1 MVADLLVF
9 KPGFRGRTHLAH
21 IKGGHDMNRSI
32 SKGWIFFFG
41 ALGGLLYGYDTGVI
55 SGALLFISD
64 DIPLTDFLEGLVV
77 SSLLVGAIVGAG
89 LSGYVSDRFGRRKV
103 VFTIALIYI
112 AGSFVL
118 AFAPNV
124 PFLVTGR
131 VILGLAVGGSTAI
144 VPVYLSEMAPTD
156 SRGAL
161 GSLNQLMI
169 TIGIVLAYLVN
180 YAFAPVEGWRWMLGL
195 AAVPAVVLAVGVMFM
210 PESPK
215 WLLKQNREK
224 EARKVMGL
232 TRDEQ
237 EIEKEMEQMK
247 KIEAEKEGTWDV
259 LKAKWVRPMLLVGSG
274 IAIFQQLIGINAV
287 IYYAPTIFTEAGLA
301 DSASILGTVGIGI
314 LNVLMTLVA
323 IATID
328 KLGRKKLLL
337 IGNAGMVTSLAVL
350 AAILFTAEL
359 TTAVAWLTVV
369 FLGLF
374 IIFFSATWGPVVWV
388 MLPELFPTKARG
400 AATGFTTLLLSAA
413 NLVVSLFFPILL
425 GAIGTAW
432 VFVLFAVIGILAFLF
447 VYTYVPETKG
457 RSLEEIEN
465 DLRGTTS

>member
-1 MVADLLVF
+1 
-9 KPGFRGRTHLAH
+9 
-21 IKGGHDMNRSI
+21 MNRSI

>member
-1 MVADLLVF
+1 
-9 KPGFRGRTHLAH
+9 
-21 IKGGHDMNRSI
+21 MNRSI

-124 PFLVTGR
+124 PMLVTGR

-195 AAVPAVVLAVGVMFM
+195 AAVPAVVLAVGVIFM

-232 TRDEQ
+232 TRDEK

-301 DSASILGTVGIGI
+301 DSASILGTVGIGV

-359 TTAVAWLTVV
+359 TTAIAWLTVV

-465 DLRGTTS
+465 DLRGSTS

>member
-1 MVADLLVF
+1 
-9 KPGFRGRTHLAH
+9 
-21 IKGGHDMNRSI
+21 MNRSI

-301 DSASILGTVGIGI
+301 DSASILGTVGIGV

>member
-1 MVADLLVF
+1 
-9 KPGFRGRTHLAH
+9 
-21 IKGGHDMNRSI
+21 MNRSI

-124 PFLVTGR
+124 PMLVTGR

-232 TRDEQ
+232 TRDEK

-301 DSASILGTVGIGI
+301 DSASILGTVGIGV

-465 DLRGTTS
+465 DLRGSTS

>member
-1 MVADLLVF
+1 
-9 KPGFRGRTHLAH
+9 
-21 IKGGHDMNRSI
+21 MNRSI

-112 AGSFVL
+112 GGSFVL

-124 PFLVTGR
+124 PMLVTGR

-180 YAFAPVEGWRWMLGL
+180 YAFSPVEGWRWMLGL
-195 AAVPAVVLAVGVMFM
+195 AAVPAFVLAVGVMFM

-232 TRDEQ
+232 TRDEK

-301 DSASILGTVGIGI
+301 DSASILGTVGIGV

-359 TTAVAWLTVV
+359 TTAIAWLTVV

-465 DLRGTTS
+465 DLRGSTS

>member
-1 MVADLLVF
+1 
-9 KPGFRGRTHLAH
+9 
-21 IKGGHDMNRSI
+21 
-32 SKGWIFFFG
+32 
-41 ALGGLLYGYDTGVI
+41 
-55 SGALLFISD
+55 
-64 DIPLTDFLEGLVV
+64 
-77 SSLLVGAIVGAG
+77 
-89 LSGYVSDRFGRRKV
+89 
-103 VFTIALIYI
+103 
-112 AGSFVL
+112 
-118 AFAPNV
+118 
-124 PFLVTGR
+124 
-131 VILGLAVGGSTAI
+131 
-144 VPVYLSEMAPTD
+144 MAPTD

-237 EIEKEMEQMK
+237 EIEKEMKQMK

>member
-1 MVADLLVF
+1 
-9 KPGFRGRTHLAH
+9 
-21 IKGGHDMNRSI
+21 MNRNL

-55 SGALLFISD
+55 SGALLFITA

-89 LSGYVSDRFGRRKV
+89 MSGYVSDRFGRRRV
-103 VFTIALIYI
+103 VFVIALIYI
-112 AGSFVL
+112 AGSLIL

-124 PFLVTGR
+124 TTLVIGR
-131 VILGLAVGGSTAI
+131 VILGLGVGGSTAI
-144 VPVYLSEMAPTD
+144 VPVYLSEMAPTEQ
-156 SRGAL
+156 RGAL
-161 GSLNQLMI
+161 SSLNQLMI

-180 YAFAPVEGWRWMLGL
+180 YAFTPIEGWRWMLGL
-195 AAVPAVVLAVGVMFM
+195 AAAPALILMVGVLFM

-232 TRDEQ
+232 TRDKKDIDG
-237 EIEKEMEQMK
+237 EIEQMK
-247 KIEAEKEGTWDV
+247 KIEAQKESTWEV
-259 LKAKWVRPMLLVGSG
+259 LTAKWVRPMLIVGSG
-274 IAIFQQLIGINAV
+274 IAIFQQFIGINAV
-287 IYYAPTIFTEAGLA
+287 IYYAPTIFTEAGLGN
-301 DSASILGTVGIGI
+301 SASILGTLGIGV

-328 KLGRKKLLL
+328 KIGRKKLLL
-337 IGNAGMVTSLAVL
+337 IGNVGMTLSLVVL
-350 AAILFTAEL
+350 STILFTFEL
-359 TTAVAWLTVV
+359 TTSIAWLTVV

-388 MLPELFPTKARG
+388 MLPELFPLKARG
-400 AATGFTTLLLSAA
+400 AATGFTTLLLSAS

-425 GAIGTAW
+425 GAIGTAM
-432 VFVLFAVIGILAFLF
+432 VFVIFAIIGVLAFLF
-447 VYTYVPETKG
+447 VLKYVPETKG
-457 RSLEEIEN
+457 RSLEQIEN
-465 DLRGTTS
+465 DLRA

>member
-1 MVADLLVF
+1 
-9 KPGFRGRTHLAH
+9 
-21 IKGGHDMNRSI
+21 MNKNL
-32 SKGWIFFFG
+32 SKNWIFFFG

-55 SGALLFISD
+55 SGALLFIGK
-64 DIPLTDFLEGLVV
+64 DIPLSNFLEGLVV
-77 SSLLVGAIVGAG
+77 SSLLVGAIIGAG
-89 LSGYVSDRFGRRKV
+89 LSGYVSDRFGRRRV
-103 VFTIALIYI
+103 VFAIALIYI

-124 PFLVTGR
+124 PILVTGR
-131 VILGLAVGGSTAI
+131 IILGLGVGGSTAI
-144 VPVYLSEMAPTD
+144 VPVYLSEMAPTE

-169 TIGIVLAYLVN
+169 TIGIVLAYLIN
-180 YAFAPVEGWRWMLGL
+180 YAFAPIEGWRWMLGL
-195 AAVPAVVLAVGVMFM
+195 AAVPALVLMIGVLFM

-224 EARKVMGL
+224 EARNIMGL
-232 TRDEQ
+232 TRKKEDIDK
-237 EIEKEMEQMK
+237 EIKQMRE
-247 KIEAEKEGTWDV
+247 IEAEKESTWDV
-259 LKAKWVRPMLLVGSG
+259 LTSKWVRPMLIVGSG
-274 IAIFQQLIGINAV
+274 IAIFQQFIGINAV
-287 IYYAPTIFTEAGLA
+287 IYYAPTIFTKAGLG

-337 IGNAGMVTSLAVL
+337 IGNAGMVTSLTILAV
-350 AAILFTAEL
+350 ILFTAEL
-359 TTAVAWLTVV
+359 TTSIAWLTVI

-388 MLPELFPTKARG
+388 MLPELFPLKARG
-400 AATGFTTLLLSAA
+400 AATGFTTLLLSLS
-413 NLVVSLFFPILL
+413 NLIVSLFFPVLL

-432 VFVLFAVIGILAFLF
+432 VFVLFAAIGVLAFLF
-447 VYTYVPETKG
+447 VMNYVPETKG
-457 RSLEEIEN
+457 RSLEDIEN
-465 DLRGTTS
+465 DLRSSIS

>member
-1 MVADLLVF
+1 
-9 KPGFRGRTHLAH
+9 
-21 IKGGHDMNRSI
+21 MNRSI

-112 AGSFVL
+112 GGSFVL

-124 PFLVTGR
+124 PMLVTGR

-180 YAFAPVEGWRWMLGL
+180 YAFSPVEGWRWMLGL

-232 TRDEQ
+232 TRDEK

-301 DSASILGTVGIGI
+301 DSASILGTVGIGV

-359 TTAVAWLTVV
+359 TTAIAWLTVV

-465 DLRGTTS
+465 DLRGSTS

>member
-1 MVADLLVF
+1 
-9 KPGFRGRTHLAH
+9 
-21 IKGGHDMNRSI
+21 MNKNL

-64 DIPLTDFLEGLVV
+64 DIPLTNFLEGVVV

-89 LSGYVSDRFGRRKV
+89 MSGYVSDRFGRRRV
-103 VFTIALIYI
+103 VFVIAFIYI
-112 AGSFVL
+112 IGSLVL

-124 PFLVTGR
+124 AILVTGR
-131 VILGLAVGGSTAI
+131 VILGLGVGGSTAI

-156 SRGAL
+156 QRGAL
-161 GSLNQLMI
+161 ASLNQLMI
-169 TIGIVLAYLVN
+169 TIGIVLAYLIN
-180 YAFAPVEGWRWMLGL
+180 YAFTPIEGWRWMLGL
-195 AAVPAVVLAVGVMFM
+195 ASVPALVLMIGVLFM

-232 TRDEQ
+232 TRKEDVIDEEIQ
-237 EIEKEMEQMK
+237 QMKEIEAQKES
-247 KIEAEKEGTWDV
+247 TWDV
-259 LKAKWVRPMLLVGSG
+259 LTAKWVRPMLLVGSG
-274 IAIFQQLIGINAV
+274 IAVFQQFIGINAV
-287 IYYAPTIFTEAGLA
+287 IYYAPTIFTKAGLE

-328 KLGRKKLLL
+328 KIGRKKLLL
-337 IGNAGMVTSLAVL
+337 IGNVGMTLSLGIL
-350 AAILFTAEL
+350 ATILLTMEL
-359 TTAVAWLTVV
+359 TTGVAWMTVI

-388 MLPELFPTKARG
+388 MLPELFPLKARG
-400 AATGFTTLLLSAA
+400 AATGFTTLLLSLA
-413 NLVVSLFFPILL
+413 NLIVSLFFPILL
-425 GAIGTAW
+425 GAIGTAM
-432 VFVLFAVIGILAFLF
+432 VFVIFAIIGVLAFLF
-447 VYTYVPETKG
+447 VLKFVPETKG
-457 RSLEEIEN
+457 RSLEQIEN
-465 DLRGTTS
+465 DLRGQGTG

>member
-1 MVADLLVF
+1 
-9 KPGFRGRTHLAH
+9 
-21 IKGGHDMNRSI
+21 MNRSI

-112 AGSFVL
+112 VGSFVL